1 VFAVGLGVGL
11 DLGTGLDPG
20 AGVDPGAGTAPAVVH
35 AAVEVVVIPDAVARY
50 RAVLKVFVLLLVQ
63 LQVAVSGLVVHQLD

>member
-1 VFAVGLGVGL
+1 VFAVGLGAGV
-11 DLGTGLDPG
+11 DLGTGVDLG
-20 AGVDPGAGTAPAVVH
+20 AAPAVVH
-35 AAVEVVVIPDAVARY
+35 AVEVVVIPDAVARY